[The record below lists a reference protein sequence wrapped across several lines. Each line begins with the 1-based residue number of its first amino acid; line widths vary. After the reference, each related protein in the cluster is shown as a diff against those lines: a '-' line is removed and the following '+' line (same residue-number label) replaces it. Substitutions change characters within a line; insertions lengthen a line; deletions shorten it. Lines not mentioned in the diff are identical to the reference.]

1 MSEENKVAKRRLKNF
16 SFESG
21 GSHVALVGPVVGS
34 AANEYTTLLT
44 KSTKEITDQQVA
56 SELALIEKA
65 KLNSQVQQELSAA
78 IKQKFQ
84 DDDEWLYLED
94 FDDVNAFFWREN
106 SLYMVAYSLGQ
117 NEEYVI
123 ADEAKSV
130 EKEWFYVETGKVVI
144 SEQAKDKLED
154 GEYVLVNKALNNP
167 ETNSRVQKALAAFT
181 EKKEKMQEEI
191 QKAVAAK
198 DAEITALQAEIAK
211 SKEELAKVQEIVKA
225 AEDARKAQVL
235 KAREVEVAALI
246 QTGSVELVKSTE
258 ALSDEA
264 FAEIVKALK
273 SQKEAVEQSDLM
285 KQVSDPNAE
294 APQVEEAT
302 TAILKAKYAAK

>member
-1 MSEENKVAKRRLKNF
+1 MTLKATTRQREIK
-16 SFESG
+16 FEHTG
-21 GSHVALVGPVVGS
+21 AHIALCHKDNP
-34 AANEYTTLLT
+34 AANLYTTLLT
-44 KSTKEITDQQVA
+44 KSTACITDQQVA
-56 SELALIEKA
+56 SQLALIEKA

-106 SLYMVAYSLGQ
+106 SLYMVTYSLGQ

-198 DAEITALQAEIAK
+198 DAEIAQLKADMAG
-211 SKEELAKVQEIVKA
+211 LQEIVKA
-225 AEDARKAQVL
+225 AEAAKKEALLKSREAAVGAVL
-235 KAREVEVAALI
+235 KEGA
-246 QTGSVELVKSTE
+246 VELVKSTE
-258 ALSDEA
+258 ALNDEA
-264 FAEIVKALK
+264 FAQIIKALGV
-273 SQKEAVEQSDLM
+273 QKAAVEQSDLM
-285 KQVSDPNAE
+285 TEVSKATAATEPTEKN
-294 APQVEEAT
+294 T
-302 TAILKAKYAAK
+302 TAEIIKARYAQKQ

>member
-1 MSEENKVAKRRLKNF
+1 MTDIIKKRKLSEIDF
-16 SFESG
+16 SSEG
-21 GSHVALVGPVVGS
+21 AHIALVGPIVGGP
-34 AANEYTTLLT
+34 ANQQETVLW
-44 KSTKEITDQQVA
+44 KSKATSDITDQQVA
-56 SELALIEKA
+56 SQLALIEKA

-106 SLYMVAYSLGQ
+106 SLYMVTYSLGQ

-123 ADEAKSV
+123 ADEAKNV

-167 ETNSRVQKALAAFT
+167 ETASRVVKALTDFT

-198 DAEITALQAEIAK
+198 DAEIAQLKADMVG
-211 SKEELAKVQEIVKA
+211 LQEIVKA
-225 AEDARKAQVL
+225 AEAAKKEALLKSREAAVGAVL
-235 KAREVEVAALI
+235 KEGA
-246 QTGSVELVKSTE
+246 VELVKSTE
-258 ALSDEA
+258 ALNDEA
-264 FAEIVKALK
+264 FAQIIKALGV
-273 SQKEAVEQSDLM
+273 QKAAVEQSDLM
-285 KQVSDPNAE
+285 TEVSKATAATEPTEKN
-294 APQVEEAT
+294 T
-302 TAILKAKYAAK
+302 TAEIIKARYAQKQ

>member
-1 MSEENKVAKRRLKNF
+1 MTDIIKKRKLSEIDF
-16 SFESG
+16 SSEG
-21 GSHVALVGPVVGS
+21 AHIALVGPIVGGP
-34 AANEYTTLLT
+34 ANQQETVLW
-44 KSTKEITDQQVA
+44 KSKATSDITDQQVA
-56 SELALIEKA
+56 SQLALIEKA

-106 SLYMVAYSLGQ
+106 SLYMVTYSLGQ
-117 NEEYVI
+117 NKEYVI

-198 DAEITALQAEIAK
+198 DAEIAQLKADMAG
-211 SKEELAKVQEIVKA
+211 LQEIVKA
-225 AEDARKAQVL
+225 AEAAKKEALLKSREAAVGAVL
-235 KAREVEVAALI
+235 KEGA
-246 QTGSVELVKSTE
+246 VELVKSTE
-258 ALSDEA
+258 ALNDEA
-264 FAEIVKALK
+264 FAQIIKALGV
-273 SQKEAVEQSDLM
+273 QKAAVEQSDLM
-285 KQVSDPNAE
+285 TEVSKATAATEPTEKN
-294 APQVEEAT
+294 T
-302 TAILKAKYAAK
+302 TAEIIKARYAQKQ

>member
-1 MSEENKVAKRRLKNF
+1 MTQKAKRKLTGFN
-16 SFESG
+16 FESL
-21 GSHVALVGPVVGS
+21 GSHVALCHKDNPG
-34 AANEYTTLLT
+34 ANNYTTILT
-44 KSTKEITDQQVA
+44 KSTSDITDQQVA

-65 KLNSQVQQELSAA
+65 KLNSQIRMELEAA
-78 IKQKFQ
+78 VKSKFQ

-106 SLYMVAYSLGQ
+106 SLYMVSYSLGQ

-167 ETNSRVQKALAAFT
+167 ETNSRVIKALADFT

-198 DAEITALQAEIAK
+198 DAEIAKLQADMA
-211 SKEELAKVQEIVKA
+211 SLQEIVKA
-225 AEDARKAQVL
+225 AEAAKKESLL
-235 KAREVEVAALI
+235 KARETEVAGVLKEGAA
-246 QTGSVELVKSTE
+246 ELVKSTAE
-258 ALSDEA
+258 LNDEA
-264 FAEIVKALK
+264 FAQIVKALGV
-273 SQKEAVEQSDLM
+273 QKAAIEASDLM
-285 KQVSDPNAE
+285 KEVSDPNASTE
-294 APQVEEAT
+294 VVEKNT
-302 TAILKAKYAAK
+302 TAEIIKARYAQKQ

>member
-1 MSEENKVAKRRLKNF
+1 MTLKATTRQREIK
-16 SFESG
+16 FEHTG
-21 GSHVALVGPVVGS
+21 AHIALCHKDNPS
-34 AANEYTTLLT
+34 ANLYTTLLT
-44 KSTKEITDQQVA
+44 KSTSGITDQQVA
-56 SELALIEKA
+56 SQLALIEKA
-65 KLNSQVQQELSAA
+65 KLNSQVQQGLSAA

-106 SLYMVAYSLGQ
+106 SLYMVTYSLGK

-167 ETNSRVQKALAAFT
+167 ETASRVVKALTDFT

-198 DAEITALQAEIAK
+198 DAEIAQLKADMAG
-211 SKEELAKVQEIVKA
+211 LQEIVKA
-225 AEDARKAQVL
+225 AEAAKKEALLKSREAAVGAVL
-235 KAREVEVAALI
+235 KEGA
-246 QTGSVELVKSTE
+246 VELVKSTE
-258 ALSDEA
+258 ALNDEA
-264 FAEIVKALK
+264 FAQIIKALGV
-273 SQKEAVEQSDLM
+273 QKAAVEQSDLM
-285 KQVSDPNAE
+285 TEVSKATAATEPTEKN
-294 APQVEEAT
+294 T
-302 TAILKAKYAAK
+302 TAEIIKARYAQKQ

>member
-1 MSEENKVAKRRLKNF
+1 MGEENKVAKRRLKNF
-16 SFESG
+16 SFESV

-34 AANEYTTLLT
+34 AANEYTTILT

-106 SLYMVAYSLGQ
+106 SLYMVSYSLGQ

-167 ETNSRVQKALAAFT
+167 ETASRVVKALTDFT

-198 DAEITALQAEIAK
+198 DAEIAQLKADMAG
-211 SKEELAKVQEIVKA
+211 LQEIVKA
-225 AEDARKAQVL
+225 AEAAKKEALLKSREAAVGAVL
-235 KAREVEVAALI
+235 KEGA
-246 QTGSVELVKSTE
+246 VELVKSTE
-258 ALSDEA
+258 ALNDEA
-264 FAEIVKALK
+264 FAQIIKALGV
-273 SQKEAVEQSDLM
+273 QKAAVEQSDLM
-285 KQVSDPNAE
+285 TEVSKATAATEPTEKN
-294 APQVEEAT
+294 T
-302 TAILKAKYAAK
+302 TAEIIKARYAQKQ

>member
-1 MSEENKVAKRRLKNF
+1 MTNKAKKRLSNF
-16 SFESG
+16 SFDHEG
-21 GSHVALVGPVVGS
+21 AHIALVHKDQGGP
-34 AANEYTTLLT
+34 ANLKTTLLT
-44 KSTKEITDQQVA
+44 KSTSGITDQQVA
-56 SELALIEKA
+56 SQLALIEKA
-65 KLNSQVQQELSAA
+65 KLNSQIQQELSAA

-117 NEEYVI
+117 NEEYLI

-167 ETNSRVQKALAAFT
+167 ETNSRVQKALTAFT

-198 DAEITALQAEIAK
+198 DAEIAQLKADMA
-211 SKEELAKVQEIVKA
+211 SLQEIVKA
-225 AEDARKAQVL
+225 AEAAKKESLL
-235 KAREVEVAALI
+235 KARETEVA
-246 QTGSVELVKSTE
+246 SVLKEGAADLVKST
-258 ALSDEA
+258 ADLSDEA
-264 FAEIVKALK
+264 FAQIIKALGV
-273 SQKEAVEQSDLM
+273 QKAAIEQSDLM
-285 KQVSDPNAE
+285 NEVSSPNAQE
-294 APQVEEAT
+294 PVEKNT
-302 TAILKAKYAAK
+302 TAEIIKARYAQKQ